1 MSLEIMRKVDSIL
14 DEADVPERHTYFQMK
29 HFIVGKEPTLAGQL
43 WQVVRELRSRRE
55 SLEAL
60 QEQIDE
66 LDDNIKLARVKIE
79 RMRKFVPPSELDEIE
94 HNALASKAERELR
107 SLYRTKTNL
116 ERKAV
121 YLSQE
126 ITYLLGAFDTLS
138 KVEALKPLDDIEAQ
152 QQFWNEKFTE
162 ELNLRL
168 ILRQPLDSDFVKT
181 IMSLDEK
188 SPVKQQLTAILLKV
202 QDNMI
207 AERERQKLAQ
217 NQINVATEQSR
228 SGVLHGDGR
237 ATFCEGEPI

>member
-14 DEADVPERHTYFQMK
+14 DQADVPERHTYFQMK

-43 WQVVRELRSRRE
+43 WQVVRELRARRE

-66 LDDNIKLARVKIE
+66 LDDNIKLAHVKIE

-94 HNALASKAERELR
+94 HNAMKSKAERELR

-116 ERKAV
+116 ERKLV
-121 YLSQE
+121 YLLQE

-217 NQINVATEQSR
+217 DQIKTINNE
-228 SGVLHGDGR
+228 
-237 ATFCEGEPI
+237 C